1 MQYLLR
7 RACKPNT
14 SIFAVLLAAAIAVF
28 PVVATAQSCGNGA
41 SGFDT
46 WLSHFRT
53 KAAGQGISGRTLSA
67 ALEGVTYDPA
77 VVRLDRSQRSF
88 KLSFEEFYARRA
100 GPALIRRGLAL
111 MRTHAATL
119 SRVEQRFGVP
129 PGILVAIWGLETNY
143 GADTAGKYSIIR
155 SIATLAY
162 DCRRSAF
169 FQNELINALR
179 IVERGDMA
187 PAQLRGGWAGEIGQV
202 QFLPSSYM
210 KYAVDFDGDG
220 RRDLVRSVPDM
231 FASTANFLKGHG
243 WRPKEGWMPGS
254 ANYSA
259 LQEWNKAQVYSRT
272 IAVAATRMM
281 EGR

>member
-1 MQYLLR
+1 MRNALLR
-7 RACKPNT
+7 LVYPKITILCAMLLSLAPAVA
-14 SIFAVLLAAAIAVF
+14 FA
-28 PVVATAQSCGNGA
+28 QNCGNSGA
-41 SGFDT
+41 GFDS
-46 WLSHFRT
+46 WLSQYRT
-53 KAAGQGISGRTLSA
+53 KAGAQGISARTLSS
-67 ALEGVTYDPA
+67 ALDGVTYDPT
-77 VVRLDRSQRSF
+77 VIRRDRGQRSF
-88 KLSFEEFYARRA
+88 KQSFEEFYARRA
-100 GPALIRRGLAL
+100 GPGLIKRGQSL
-111 MRTHAATL
+111 MRTHAGTL

-129 PGILVAIWGLETNY
+129 PGVLVAIWGLETNY
-143 GADTAGKYSIIR
+143 GADTAGKYSIIQ

-179 IVERGDMA
+179 IVERGDMT
-187 PAQLRGGWAGEIGQV
+187 PAQMRGGWAGEIGQV

-243 WRPKEGWMPGS
+243 WRPKEDWQPGS
-254 ANYSA
+254 ANYNA

-272 IAVAATRMM
+272 IAVAASRMM

>member
-1 MQYLLR
+1 MRNGLRLLI
-7 RACKPNT
+7 NT
-14 SIFAVLLAAAIAVF
+14 KMTVLCTALLGLLPAAAL
-28 PVVATAQSCGNGA
+28 AQSCGNSGA
-41 SGFDT
+41 GFDS
-46 WLSHFRT
+46 WLSQFRT
-53 KAAGQGISGRTLSA
+53 KAAAQGISARTLSS
-67 ALEGVTYDPA
+67 ALDGLAYDPT

-100 GPALIRRGLAL
+100 GPGLIRRGQSL

-119 SRVEQRFGVP
+119 ARVEQRFGVP
-129 PGILVAIWGLETNY
+129 PSVLVAIWGLETNF

-162 DCRRSAF
+162 DCRRAAF

-179 IVERGDMA
+179 IVERGDMT
-187 PAQLRGGWAGEIGQV
+187 PAQMRGGWAGEIGMV
-202 QFLPSSYM
+202 QFLPSSYV

-231 FASTANFLKGHG
+231 LASTANFLKGHG
-243 WRPKEGWMPGS
+243 WRPKESWQPGS
-254 ANYSA
+254 ANYNA